1 VKSSRFRLGERP
13 ALVDLGIIDDLD
25 YARLTSNIVA
35 VLALVGASASML
47 VLVYPG
53 DTGVRPIPVLL
64 ASACGMAI
72 SLWVRAR
79 PEVAPARRVSA
90 ILTVATVALG
100 GVLLLVGA
108 DLFPYAAIQFVWVS
122 AAFPFV
128 TRRRAVFHLVLALA
142 VCGLALAVQGG
153 HWDALVM
160 FEMVAGTL
168 VVAAGVVE
176 WVVGRITQL
185 ALDQRAARH
194 ELEEANIRLEGVNR
208 QKREFLAATSHE
220 LRTPLNAILGF
231 SDVLGQGLYGP
242 LNARQSEYVDDIR
255 SSGQHLLALIDD
267 VLDVSKVESGRL
279 ELEVADVAVESLVGD
294 AVALLRE
301 QAAQRGVT
309 VDLRTTGL
317 GRLEADER
325 KLRQVFV
332 NLLANAIQFTP
343 AAGRVTVT
351 GRAAREEVIIDVHDT
366 GPGIAVEDQER
377 IFRAFEQGRHAQGG
391 TGLGLA
397 LARRFVHAHG
407 GTLTVRSEPGRG
419 STFTCVMPRT
429 ARLEIPAGD
438 ESGSGQP
445 EFDSEEARRRNTRVV
460 TTVSLS
466 GVASGMVALLTLL
479 ARGPLPPDFRLGWLL
494 LLAIPSVGTGL
505 LLRLNPTA
513 LNVRRFIATYFLFIT
528 LVSAALYLAGPTF
541 GPSLS
546 GWNVWG
552 ALALFM
558 LLPPRRALLLL
569 SASGVSFGFVLAV
582 QPGNFLPVL
591 RWIVVM
597 SACVGPGL
605 LMVWLMD
612 KLQTLTATE
621 HQARLEV
628 ERSWL
633 ELEQVSRHKT
643 EFLANMS
650 HELRTPLNAVI
661 GFAEVLKEELF
672 GPLNAKQAEYIDDIV
687 DAGRQLLA
695 LINDIL
701 DLAKAEAGHVDL
713 MLRDVAL
720 AELVQTA
727 VGVHSVEVGERH
739 LRVAV
744 SVDPAA
750 DIVRADALRLGRALA
765 NLLSN
770 AVKFSPEGGEID
782 VRAVRDNGEVIVAV
796 RDSGPGIAPA
806 DQARIFDEFQQ
817 VSPATLASPG
827 AGLGLT
833 LARTF
838 AELHHGW
845 VEVESEPG
853 QGSTFRLAIPQP
865 DPSTTPPP

>member
-1 VKSSRFRLGERP
+1 MADLRLGRLGLRERP

-35 VLALVGASASML
+35 VLALTGAAASGL
-47 VLVYPG
+47 VLLYPG
-53 DTGVRPIPVLL
+53 DTGVRPVPVLL
-64 ASACGMAI
+64 ASVCGMAI
-72 SLWVRAR
+72 ALRLRAR
-79 PEVAPARRVSA
+79 PDLAPARRVSG
-90 ILTVATVALG
+90 ILTLATLALG
-100 GVLLLVGA
+100 GILVLVGA
-108 DLFPYAAIQFVWVS
+108 DLFPYAAIQFVWIS

-128 TRRRAVFHLVLALA
+128 TRRRACLHMALALG
-142 VCGLALAVQGG
+142 VCAFVLAVQDG
-153 HWDALVM
+153 HWDAVVV

-176 WVVGRITQL
+176 WVVGRITFL

-220 LRTPLNAILGF
+220 LRTPLNAIIGF
-231 SDVLGQGLYGP
+231 SDVLGQQLYGP
-242 LNARQSEYVDDIR
+242 LNDRQCEYVDDIR

-279 ELEVADVAVESLVGD
+279 ELEVTEFAVESLVAD

-301 QAAQRGVT
+301 QAVQRGVT
-309 VDLRTTGL
+309 VDVHTASL
-317 GRLEADER
+317 GRVEADER
-325 KLRQVFV
+325 KLRQVIV

-343 AAGRVTVT
+343 AGGRVTVS
-351 GRAAREEVIIDVHDT
+351 GRPEREDVVLQVHDT
-366 GPGIAVEDQER
+366 GPGIAAEDHER
-377 IFRAFEQGRHAQGG
+377 IFGAFEQGRHTQGG

-397 LARRFVHAHG
+397 LARRFVQAHG
-407 GTLTVRSEPGRG
+407 GSLTVRSEPGRG
-419 STFTCVMPRT
+419 STFTCALPRT
-429 ARLEIPAGD
+429 ARPEITVGD
-438 ESGSGQP
+438 EAGSGQP

-460 TTVSLS
+460 TTVSLA
-466 GVASGMVALLTLL
+466 GVASGLVALFTLL

-494 LLAIPSVGTGL
+494 WLAIPAVGTGL

-513 LNVRRFIATYFLFIT
+513 LNVRRFVATYFLFVA
-528 LVSAALYLAGPTF
+528 LSSSAAYLAGPIF

-546 GWNVWG
+546 GWFVWG

-558 LLPPRRALLLL
+558 LLPPKQALPLL
-569 SASGVSFGFVLAV
+569 GVSGASFGLVLSV
-582 QPGNFLPVL
+582 QPGNFLPLL
-591 RWIVVM
+591 RWIVIM
-597 SACVGPGL
+597 SACIGPGL
-605 LMVWLMD
+605 LMVWLMN
-612 KLQTLTATE
+612 KLQTLTAAE
-621 HQARLEV
+621 HRARLEV

-661 GFAEVLKEELF
+661 GFADVLKEELF
-672 GPLNAKQAEYIDDIV
+672 GPLTEKQAEYIDDIV
-687 DAGRQLLA
+687 DAGRQLLT

-701 DLAKAEAGHVDL
+701 DLAKAEAGHVEL

-727 VGVHSVEVGERH
+727 IDRHAVEVGERH
-739 LRVAV
+739 LQVAV
-744 SVDPAA
+744 TVDPAA
-750 DIVRADALRLGRALA
+750 EIVQADALRLGRAVA

-770 AVKFSPEGGEID
+770 AVKFSPDGGEID

-796 RDSGPGIAPA
+796 RDRGPGIAPA

-817 VSPATLASPG
+817 GSSASLASPG
-827 AGLGLT
+827 AGLGLA

-838 AELHHGW
+838 AELHHGR
-845 VEVESEPG
+845 VEVESAPG
-853 QGSTFRLAIPQP
+853 HGSTFRLAIPQP
-865 DPSTTPPP
+865 S